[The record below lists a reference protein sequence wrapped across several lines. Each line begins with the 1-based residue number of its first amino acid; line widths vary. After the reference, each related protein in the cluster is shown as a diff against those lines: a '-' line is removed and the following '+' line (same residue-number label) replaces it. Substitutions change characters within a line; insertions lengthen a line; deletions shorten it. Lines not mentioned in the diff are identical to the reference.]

1 MRRQVQAA
9 AFLWALAGLAPAGA
23 ASGPQ
28 AAAAPPGMAASVLPW
43 WDMITA
49 SFVSAAEAMPEPGWS
64 FAPKD
69 GAFTG
74 ARTFAEQVKHVACAN
89 FAFFDEIE
97 RKTPPDG
104 CEKGG
109 PDPARTKAEV
119 VKYLRDSFAN
129 ARRVIEA
136 MTPQASSN
144 QT

>member
-49 SFVSAAEAMPEPGWS
+49 SFVSAAEAMPEPGDRQILVQNLWLS
-64 FAPKD
+64 LDAGTRMWMTAREDSYMAPTPLGSKVI
-69 GAFTG
+69 GFVLG
-74 ARTFAEQVKHVACAN
+74 RVVAS
-89 FAFFDEIE
+89 
-97 RKTPPDG
+97 RHPDYAPG
-104 CEKGG
+104 DLVRAYGQWA
-109 PDPARTKAEV
+109 DHSV
-119 VKYLRDSFAN
+119 
-129 ARRVIEA
+129 
-136 MTPQASSN
+136 